1 MIVKVRELGTL
12 PNLISLSRL
21 IMVIP
26 AAYLIKINTESG
38 NRLLLLLAVLI
49 ILSDFIDGYLS
60 RRMGLVTDLGKLLDP
75 VVDKV
80 CMFIGLL
87 SLIFYRGFPASLAVF
102 LVYRDLLIIIIGFII
117 IRKSQQAIMA
127 NFWGKLNTLLVS
139 LTMFLFMIGVDNG
152 VFKIC
157 LIGSHFTILAS
168 GLSYYAFAESVL
180 FAQRNCINGFR
191 ITMFLLTISVIF
203 LALRI

>member
-180 FAQRNCINGFR
+180 FEQRNCINGFR